1 MTYSGYPDPGG
12 RSTDPLTEQPFTSPD
27 GPMPEPRHR
36 LDEYRTARGEPDD
49 ASSAQV
55 AQEQAG
61 RVAGR
66 AADAGRDVA
75 GTAGDQAARVK
86 NEATAQAQDVLRR
99 TRDELTDQAARQQK
113 KVTEGL
119 RTLGAQFGS
128 MARDSEQPGMAGD
141 LVRQAADRADTVA
154 SWLEQREPGGVLHEV
169 SGFAR
174 RRPGAFIALA
184 AGAGFVLGRLGRGLK
199 DADSGSGSATTHSSD
214 PTSPAPHSPVPPS
227 PVSQPPGAA
236 HPRPEFTAAD
246 PGAGGPAGYAYP
258 AQGPGTSVPGTY
270 PAGPAAGA
278 PTPGG
283 YSAPGTGTPPP
294 GGYAPPHPGGEVRP

>member
-27 GPMPEPRHR
+27 GPIPEPRHR
-36 LDEYRTARGEPDD
+36 LDEYRTSRGEPDD

-75 GTAGDQAARVK
+75 GTAGDQATRVK

-113 KVTEGL
+113 KVAEGL

-141 LVRQAADRADTVA
+141 LVRQVADRADTVA

-199 DADSGSGSATTHSSD
+199 DADAGSDSTTRDSSASY
-214 PTSPAPHSPVPPS
+214 SPAPHSAVP
-227 PVSQPPGAA
+227 QPPGVA
-236 HPRPEFTAAD
+236 HPGFTAAD

-270 PAGPAAGA
+270 PAGPATGA
-278 PTPGG
+278 PMPGG

-294 GGYAPPHPGGEVRP
+294 GGYVPPHPGGEVRP

>member
-27 GPMPEPRHR
+27 GPIPEPRHR
-36 LDEYRTARGEPDD
+36 LDEYRTSRGEPDD

-113 KVTEGL
+113 KVAEGL

-199 DADSGSGSATTHSSD
+199 DADSGSDSATRDSSASY
-214 PTSPAPHSPVPPS
+214 SPAPHSAVP
-227 PVSQPPGAA
+227 QPPGVA
-236 HPRPEFTAAD
+236 HPGFTAAD

-270 PAGPAAGA
+270 PAGPATGA
-278 PTPGG
+278 PMPGG

-294 GGYAPPHPGGEVRP
+294 GGYAPPYPGGEVRP